1 MVSTEPSMT
10 EQHTCSAA
18 ALPEGA
24 FLPAGPQC
32 PGRHPES
39 GAAGSAGALFCA
51 RALVTQAAA
60 VCKHVQGGLLIW
72 SFLRCSSREK
82 GAP

>member
-1 MVSTEPSMT
+1 MASTEPSMT

-18 ALPEGA
+18 ALPEG
-24 FLPAGPQC
+24 AGPQC

-60 VCKHVQGGLLIW
+60 VCKYAQEG
-72 SFLRCSSREK
+72 C
-82 GAP
+82 